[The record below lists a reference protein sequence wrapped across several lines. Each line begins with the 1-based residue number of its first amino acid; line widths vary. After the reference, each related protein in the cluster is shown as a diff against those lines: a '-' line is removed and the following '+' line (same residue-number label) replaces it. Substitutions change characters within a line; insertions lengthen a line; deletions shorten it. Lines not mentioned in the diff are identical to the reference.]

1 MLSSNTYWQFII
13 VNILKSNH
21 GHKNEKRC
29 AYDMMKKADVKKDM
43 VYTID
48 LTKIDGDGA
57 FPCPKCG
64 SVISP
69 DDQSDT
75 TYEIVQTKV
84 KGDDLEEL
92 VLTCK
97 KCRTT
102 IKLVGFLSQPQA

>member
-1 MLSSNTYWQFII
+1 MDTRIKKGVLDY
-13 VNILKSNH
+13 
-21 GHKNEKRC
+21 
-29 AYDMMKKADVKKDM
+29 MMKKADVKKNM
-43 VYTID
+43 IYTID

-64 SVISP
+64 SLISP
-69 DDQSDT
+69 EDETDT
-75 TYEIVQTKV
+75 TYEIVETRV

-97 KCRTT
+97 KCGTT